1 MWKTYRFLGIFIIF
15 LVGMTLAACG
25 DGNQEN
31 ESKSDNA
38 NESNGNEIGEKSI
51 TLGVD
56 NYVSN
61 TSNTYVAKLL
71 LEEIGYDVEVN
82 QTDVGVEYT
91 GLSNGSTDA
100 IVGAWLPTTHGSYWD
115 EYKDDLE
122 KINTVTEK
130 VELGLAVPAYMEDI
144 NSIEDLA
151 NNTSNVGEKLEWT
164 ITGISPGA
172 GEMKMMNNEVMPG
185 YGLNEDW
192 ELLESSGAAMSAAL
206 SDAIDQKEPIV
217 VTLWT
222 PHWTF
227 NEFDLKILEDP
238 KGTFGEPDDVFSVAG
253 KDFKDQSPAA
263 YKFLEQFSITK
274 ENTQKMM
281 VDIKDGMGEEE
292 AAQKFIDNN
301 PDLKDEWLEGF
312 E

>member
-1 MWKTYRFLGIFIIF
+1 MQKTYRLLGIMIIV
-15 LVGMTLAACG
+15 LAGMALAACG
-25 DGNQEN
+25 GQG
-31 ESKSDNA
+31 
-38 NESNGNEIGEKSI
+38 NESNNADNQNENGNLGEESL

-56 NYVSN
+56 SYVSN
-61 TSNTYVAKLL
+61 TSNTYLAKLL
-71 LEEIGYDVEVN
+71 LEEIGYNVEIN

-91 GLSNGSTDA
+91 GLNDGSTDA
-100 IVGAWLPTTHGSYWD
+100 IVGAWLPTTHESYWE
-115 EYKDDLE
+115 EYKDNLE

-151 NNTSNVGEKLEWT
+151 QNTNNVGEKLEWT

-172 GEMKMMNNEVMPG
+172 GEMELMESDVMPG
-185 YGLNEDW
+185 YGLKKNWD
-192 ELLESSGAAMSAAL
+192 LLESSGAAMSAAL
-206 SDAIDQKEPIV
+206 SDAIEQNEPIV

-227 NEFDLKILEDP
+227 NAFDIKILDDP

-253 KDFKDQSPAA
+253 KDFKEQSPAA
-263 YKFLEQFSITK
+263 YEFLEQFSITK
-274 ENTQKMM
+274 ENTQSMM
-281 VDIKDGMGEEE
+281 LDIKNGMDEED

-301 PDLKDEWLEGF
+301 PDLKEKWLDGIE
-312 E
+312 